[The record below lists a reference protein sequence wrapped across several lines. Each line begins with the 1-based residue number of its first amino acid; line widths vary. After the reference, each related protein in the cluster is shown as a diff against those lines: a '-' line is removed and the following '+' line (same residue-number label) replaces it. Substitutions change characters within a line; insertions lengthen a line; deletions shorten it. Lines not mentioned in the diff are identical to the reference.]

1 MLLLTVFVQDDQS
14 AGVSG
19 RAESA
24 ERLRGSERASVR
36 EHDAEHLCGAD
47 QKPAGAATGA
57 QECEREL
64 NLS

>member
-1 MLLLTVFVQDDQS
+1 MFVQDEQS

-24 ERLRGSERASVR
+24 ERLRGSERAAVG
-36 EHDAEHLCGAD
+36 EHDAEHLRGAH

-57 QECEREL
+57 QERERGL